1 MSEKNDNKVPN
12 VPNLRFIEYN
22 DSWQKYSLKSFT
34 KRVTRKNV
42 GQVSKKPLTISARYG
57 LIDQSEFFD
66 RQIASKDMS
75 GYYLLKNGE
84 FAYNKSYSNDYPL
97 GAVKRLDKY
106 DCGALSTLYIC
117 FSLDTTKVNSDY
129 LSHYFETNKWHKGVS
144 DIAGEGARNHGLLN
158 MSVEDYFLT
167 RHYLPSLREQ
177 EKISHFLN
185 LITTRIETQSK
196 IIEDFETLRK
206 WIINQQFTRTA
217 TNAIGEFIE
226 QTSERNKTNCVDRVL
241 SVSNKYGFIN
251 QSEQF
256 EDREVAS
263 DNRTN
268 YKIVRRNDFAF
279 NPARINVGSIAKLD
293 TYDIGIVSPMYICF
307 KSNNKNLDVDYL
319 SIFFSS
325 NSFKNALNKRL
336 EGSVRQCLQFDA
348 LCDIKLF
355 VPSLD
360 EQISFVSKIKA
371 ITEKLIIEKDILSAY
386 KKQKAYLLSNMFI

>member
-1 MSEKNDNKVPN
+1 
-12 VPNLRFIEYN
+12 LRFKEYN

-42 GQVSKKPLTISARYG
+42 GQVSKRPLTISAQYG

-129 LSHYFETNKWHKGVS
+129 ISHYFETTKWHKGVS

-158 MSVEDYFLT
+158 MSVEDYLLT
-167 RHYLPSLREQ
+167 KHYLPSVKEQ

-196 IIEDFETLRK
+196 IIEDIEALRK
-206 WIINQQFTRTA
+206 WIINQQFA
-217 TNAIGEFIE
+217 SDANCVIGEFIE
-226 QTSERNKTNCVDRVL
+226 QTSERNKTNGVNRVL

-263 DNRTN
+263 DDRTN
-268 YKIVRRNDFAF
+268 YKIVRKNDFAF
-279 NPARINVGSIAKLD
+279 NPARINVGSIAKLE
-293 TYDIGIVSPMYICF
+293 TYDIGIISPMYICF
-307 KSNNKNLDVDYL
+307 KCNNKNLDVDYL
-319 SIFFSS
+319 SNFFLS

-360 EQISFVSKIKA
+360 KQITFVSKIKA
-371 ITEKLIIEKDILSAY
+371 ITKKLTIEKDILSAH
-386 KKQKAYLLSNMFI
+386 KKQKAYLLSNIFI

>member
-12 VPNLRFIEYN
+12 VPNLRFNGYSDE
-22 DSWQKYSLKSFT
+22 WGKYPLKLFA
-34 KRVTRKNV
+34 KRVTRKNA
-42 GQVSKKPLTISARYG
+42 GQISKRPLTISAQYG

-129 LSHYFETNKWHKGVS
+129 ISHYFETTKWHKGVS

-158 MSVEDYFLT
+158 MSIEDYFLT
-167 RHYLPSLREQ
+167 KHYLPSVNEQ

-185 LITTRIETQSK
+185 LISNRIETQSK
-196 IIEDFETLRK
+196 IIEDIEALRK
-206 WIINQQFTRTA
+206 WIINQQFTRIA

-226 QTSERNKTNCVDRVL
+226 QTSERNKTNSVNRVL

-263 DNRTN
+263 DDRTN
-268 YKIVRRNDFAF
+268 YKIVKRNDFAF

-307 KSNNKNLDVDYL
+307 KSKNKNLDADYL
-319 SIFFSS
+319 SNFFSS

-355 VPSLD
+355 VPSLN

-371 ITEKLIIEKDILSAY
+371 ITKKLTIEKDILSAY

>member
-1 MSEKNDNKVPN
+1 MSEKTDNKVPN
-12 VPNLRFIEYN
+12 VPNLRFDKSELWHTELLSKYAKKITLKNKNNLIEN
-22 DSWQKYSLKSFT
+22 IIC
-34 KRVTRKNV
+34 N
-42 GQVSKKPLTISARYG
+42 SAQNG
-57 LIDQSEFFD
+57 LIQQKDFFD
-66 RQIASKDMS
+66 RTIVNNENTENYYVIEQGDFVYNPRKSVTAPYGPVNVYEYTNSGIVSPLYLCFKVDGIDKRFLNYYFKSSAWYKYIYENGDSGARHDRVSIKDDVFLAQPIIVPHLTTQDKIAS
-75 GYYLLKNGE
+75 
-84 FAYNKSYSNDYPL
+84 F
-97 GAVKRLDKY
+97 
-106 DCGALSTLYIC
+106 LS
-117 FSLDTTKVNSDY
+117 
-129 LSHYFETNKWHKGVS
+129 
-144 DIAGEGARNHGLLN
+144 
-158 MSVEDYFLT
+158 
-167 RHYLPSLREQ
+167 
-177 EKISHFLN
+177 KIDQ
-185 LITTRIETQSK
+185 RIETQSK
-196 IIEDFETLRK
+196 IIEDIETLRK

-226 QTSERNKTNCVDRVL
+226 QTSDRNKINCVDRVL

-307 KSNNKNLDVDYL
+307 KSNNKNLDADYL
-319 SIFFSS
+319 SNFFSS

-355 VPSLD
+355 VPSLN

-371 ITEKLIIEKDILSAY
+371 ITKKLTVEKDILSAY

>member
-1 MSEKNDNKVPN
+1 M
-12 VPNLRFIEYN
+12 RFR
-22 DSWQKYSLKSFT
+22 KYSEPFIRGCFGDLIFL
-34 KRVTRKNV
+34 RKEKYDPQKDTATYPCIELENIEQETCLLN
-42 GQVSKKPLTISARYG
+42 GYFDSKKQKSIKTKF
-57 LIDQSEFFD
+57 QSGDVLFGKL
-66 RQIASKDMS
+66 RP
-75 GYYLLKNGE
+75 YLRKYALVDFNGVCSTE
-84 FAYNKSYSNDYPL
+84 IWALYSN
-97 GAVKRLDKY
+97 K
-106 DCGALSTLYIC
+106 
-117 FSLDTTKVNSDY
+117 
-129 LSHYFETNKWHKGVS
+129 
-144 DIAGEGARNHGLLN
+144 LLN
-158 MSVEDYFLT
+158 SYLFYYIQTEQFLEVANT
-167 RHYLPSLREQ
+167 SSGTKMPRAEWNLISSKEFRYPQSRE
-177 EKISHFLN
+177 EMGCVSHFLSK
-185 LITTRIETQSK
+185 IDQRIETQSK
-196 IIEDFETLRK
+196 IIEDIETLRK

-226 QTSERNKTNCVDRVL
+226 QTSERNKINCVDRVL

-319 SIFFSS
+319 SNFFSS

-348 LCDIKLF
+348 LCDIKLI

-360 EQISFVSKIKA
+360 EQIFFVSKIKA
-371 ITEKLIIEKDILSAY
+371 ITKKLAIEKDILSAY

>member
-1 MSEKNDNKVPN
+1 M
-12 VPNLRFIEYN
+12 RFSDEQ
-22 DSWQKYSLKSFT
+22 WLE
-34 KRVTRKNV
+34 
-42 GQVSKKPLTISARYG
+42 L
-57 LIDQSEFFD
+57 
-66 RQIASKDMS
+66 
-75 GYYLLKNGE
+75 
-84 FAYNKSYSNDYPL
+84 PL
-97 GAVKRLDKY
+97 GAICTGFDYGINAGAIDFDGENKYIRITDIDEESSKYVSNPPVSPAITDSKCIVKENDILFART
-106 DCGALSTLYIC
+106 GASTGKSYLYNWQDGLLYYAGFLIRANVKKSYNAY
-117 FSLDTTKVNSDY
+117 FVYQQTK
-129 LSHYFETNKWHKGVS
+129 TNKYNNWVRIMS
-144 DIAGEGARNHGLLN
+144 ARSGQPGINA
-158 MSVEDYFLT
+158 
-167 RHYLPSLREQ
+167 Q
-177 EKISHFLN
+177 EFSQYKISFPSFPQQNKIASFLSKVDQ
-185 LITTRIETQSK
+185 RIETQSK
-196 IIEDFETLRK
+196 IIEDIETLRK
-206 WIINQQFTRTA
+206 RIINQQFASTA
-217 TNAIGEFIE
+217 NYSIGGFIA
-226 QTSERNKTNCVDRVL
+226 QTSERNKANAVDRVL

-263 DNRTN
+263 DDRTN

-319 SIFFSS
+319 SNFFSS

-371 ITEKLIIEKDILSAY
+371 ITKKLAIEKDILSAY

>member
-12 VPNLRFIEYN
+12 VPNLRFGSSEVWTQTTIGKIAQVVGGGTPETDNLDYWN
-22 DSWQKYSLKSFT
+22 GNIQWFT
-34 KRVTRKNV
+34 PSEV
-42 GQVSKKPLTISARYG
+42 GQTKYIEKSERTISVDG
-57 LIDQSEFFD
+57 LNKSSAKLLPVGTLLLSTRATVGECSIALNECSTNQGFQSL
-66 RQIASKDMS
+66 IASDKVNNEFL
-75 GYYLLKNGE
+75 YYLIATKKRHFVKYACGSTFLE
-84 FAYNKSYSNDYPL
+84 ISNKEV
-97 GAVKRLDKY
+97 AK
-106 DCGALSTLYIC
+106 
-117 FSLDTTKVNSDY
+117 TKIFVPQQR
-129 LSHYFETNKWHKGVS
+129 V
-144 DIAGEGARNHGLLN
+144 
-158 MSVEDYFLT
+158 
-167 RHYLPSLREQ
+167 Q
-177 EKISHFLN
+177 EKIATFLSK
-185 LITTRIETQSK
+185 IDQRIETQSK
-196 IIEDFETLRK
+196 IIEDIETLRK
-206 WIINQQFTRTA
+206 WIINQQFA
-217 TNAIGEFIE
+217 SDANCAIGAFIE
-226 QTSERNKTNCVDRVL
+226 QTSERNKINSVDRVL

-263 DNRTN
+263 DDRTN

-307 KSNNKNLDVDYL
+307 KSNNKNLDADYL
-319 SIFFSS
+319 SNFFLS

-360 EQISFVSKIKA
+360 VQISFVSKIKA
-371 ITEKLIIEKDILSAY
+371 ITKKLTIEKDILTAY